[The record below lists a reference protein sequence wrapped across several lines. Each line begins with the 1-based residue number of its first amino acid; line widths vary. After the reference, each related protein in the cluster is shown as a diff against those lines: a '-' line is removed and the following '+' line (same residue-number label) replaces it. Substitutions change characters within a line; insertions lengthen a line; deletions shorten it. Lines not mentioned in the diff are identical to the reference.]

1 MENRIEK
8 VLKKFGKPYKKEG
21 DCIVLST
28 QETTYRGESYICDTT
43 IKVLDEELE
52 ICSVTAKCRDEDD
65 IKSYLMTIDVMVE
78 NIIESID
85 RICI

>member
-8 VLKKFGKPYKKEG
+8 VLKKYGKPYKKEG
-21 DCIVLST
+21 DCIVLSV
-28 QETTYRGESYICDTT
+28 QDTTYRGDSYICDIT

-52 ICSVTAKCRDEDD
+52 ICSVTVKRRGKYD
-65 IKSYLMTIDVMVE
+65 IESSLMTIDNMVQ

-85 RICI
+85 KICI

>member
-8 VLKKFGKPYKKEG
+8 VLKKYGKPYKKEG
-21 DCIVLST
+21 DCIVFSI
-28 QETTYRGESYICDTT
+28 QDTTYRGDSYIVDIT

-52 ICSVTAKCRDEDD
+52 ICSVTVKRRDEYD
-65 IKSYLMTIDVMVE
+65 IESSLMTIDNMVQ

-85 RICI
+85 KICI